1 MSNHQ
6 EQYLV
11 AVNMDLQVSLENI
24 REERDELKEEVI
36 RLKFENAE
44 NLQVISRLNSVIDR
58 QAIAMSQG
66 QEL

>member
-1 MSNHQ
+1 MSEEQ

-44 NLQVISRLNSVIDR
+44 NLQVISRLNGVIDR

>member
-1 MSNHQ
+1 MSEEQ
-6 EQYLV
+6 EQFLV
-11 AVNMDLQVSLENI
+11 ATNMDLQVSLENI

-44 NLQVISRLNSVIDR
+44 NLQVISRLNGVIDR

>member
-1 MSNHQ
+1 MSEEQ
-6 EQYLV
+6 EQFLV
-11 AVNMDLQVSLENI
+11 ATNMDLQVSLENT

-44 NLQVISRLNSVIDR
+44 NLQVISRLNGMIDR

>member
-11 AVNMDLQVSLENI
+11 AVSMDLQVSLENI

-44 NLQVISRLNSVIDR
+44 NLQVISRLNGVIDR

>member
-1 MSNHQ
+1 MSEEQ
-6 EQYLV
+6 EQFLV
-11 AVNMDLQVSLENI
+11 ATNMDLQVSLENI
-24 REERDELKEEVI
+24 REERDELKEEII